1 MNAFGWHGPATL
13 KRAGIKKSV
22 NSGAYAQ
29 ISNLKSK
36 ISNHQSAIMDL
47 LPLRSPILNAA
58 GTLGFAPNPRG
69 SVDLARLGAF
79 VTNPISL
86 KPRHPAA
93 ARCLLPF
100 SGGFLLHS
108 GFPNPGFRKVV
119 ELYAGRWVKSLLPV
133 IVHLMA
139 DQPEELVSMVRRLEE
154 MEGVVGVEIGLR
166 PESSSEEAQELA
178 QAAFG
183 ELPVIVQVPPENLEN
198 LLPRLRGLEI
208 AAISLAAPRGMLPSG
223 DGGLARGRLFGPGL
237 LPAALAAV
245 QAAVGFGLP
254 VIGSGGVYSEADVQA
269 MLAAGAQAV
278 QLDAVLWRGEDFIRE
293 FRE

>member
-1 MNAFGWHGPATL
+1 
-13 KRAGIKKSV
+13 
-22 NSGAYAQ
+22 
-29 ISNLKSK
+29 
-36 ISNHQSAIMDL
+36 MDL

-58 GTLGFAPNPRG
+58 GTLGFAPNRRG

-93 ARCLLPF
+93 ARCLLSFP
-100 SGGFLLHS
+100 GGFLLHS
-108 GFPNPGFRKVV
+108 GFPNPGFRKAVDQ
-119 ELYAGRWVKSLLPV
+119 YAERWAKAPLPV

-139 DQPEELVSMVRRLEE
+139 DHPEELAHMVQRLEG
-154 MEGVVGVEIGLR
+154 MEGVLGVEVGLR

-178 QAAFG
+178 RAAFG
-183 ELPVIVQVPPENLEN
+183 ELPIIVQVPPESLES
-198 LLPRLRGLEI
+198 LLPGLRGLEM
-208 AAISLAAPRGMLPSG
+208 AAISLAAPRGMLSSG

-245 QAAVGFGLP
+245 QAAAGYGLP
-254 VIGSGGVYSEADVQA
+254 VIGSGGVYTEADVEA

-278 QLDAVLWRGEDFIRE
+278 QLDAVLWRGEF
-293 FRE
+293 